1 MNNAFGFLHSESMC
15 MNSVVNV
22 HTRYTYIYIYI
33 SVQLQRREGIKIL
46 NNHTWMSL

>member
-1 MNNAFGFLHSESMC
+1 MNNAFGFLHSESMY

-22 HTRYTYIYIYI
+22 HTRYIYIYI